1 MLVSIVIP
9 CYNSEKSIAKV
20 VELTMEQF
28 EQMEGYTCEFVLVND
43 NSRDNTYGQIKK
55 LAKKYSNV
63 KGISLMRNFG
73 QHNALMCGLNYT
85 NGDYIMGM
93 DDDMQTH
100 PSQIPKIIAKLE
112 EGYDL
117 AYGIYKTHKNS
128 KAKNLSSWIN
138 KVTSRILLGRPKNI
152 ASSNF
157 WIITRAVR
165 DEAVKYKGFNPYVD
179 GIFYRITDRIGNVE
193 IEHHKRE
200 YGTSNYTFKKLLKL
214 WMAYLNYSV
223 IPLRI
228 ATVLG
233 GIAAAAGI
241 ILAIVVVIRKLIHPD
256 ILMGWASLMSAMV
269 FFFGLVLLVIGIIGE
284 YVGKAVMALSD
295 TPQYIIRDTVNV
307 PEKKDNK

>member
-1 MLVSIVIP
+1 
-9 CYNSEKSIAKV
+9 
-20 VELTMEQF
+20 
-28 EQMEGYTCEFVLVND
+28 
-43 NSRDNTYGQIKK
+43 
-55 LAKKYSNV
+55 
-63 KGISLMRNFG
+63 MRNFG

-233 GIAAAAGI
+233 GIASAAGI
-241 ILAIVVVIRKLIHPD
+241 ILAIVVVIRKLINPD

>member
-233 GIAAAAGI
+233 GIASAAGI
-241 ILAIVVVIRKLIHPD
+241 ILAIVVVIRKLINPD

>member
-233 GIAAAAGI
+233 GIASAAGI

-307 PEKKDNK
+307 PEKKENK

>member
-233 GIAAAAGI
+233 GIASAAGI

-284 YVGKAVMALSD
+284 YVGKVVMALSD

>member
-9 CYNSEKSIAKV
+9 CYNSEKSIARV
-20 VELTMEQF
+20 VEMTMEQF
-28 EQMEGYTCEFVLVND
+28 DRMEGYTCEFVLVND
-43 NSRDNTYGQIKK
+43 NSHDDTYGQIRK
-55 LAKKYSNV
+55 LAEKYSNV
-63 KGISLMRNFG
+63 KGICLMRNFG
-73 QHNALMCGLNYT
+73 QHNAIMCGLNYT
-85 NGDYIMGM
+85 TGDYIMGM

-117 AYGIYKTHKNS
+117 AYGIYKTHKNG
-128 KAKNLSSWIN
+128 ALKNFSSWLN
-138 KVTSRILLGRPKNI
+138 KVSSRILLGRPKNI

-165 DEAVKYKGFNPYVD
+165 DEAVKYTGFNPYVD

-200 YGTSNYTFKKLLKL
+200 FGSSNYTLKKLLKL

-233 GIAAAAGI
+233 GFASAAGI
-241 ILAIVVVIRKLIHPD
+241 ILAIIVVIRKLVHPE

-284 YVGKAVMALSD
+284 YVGKAVMSLSN
-295 TPQYIIRDTVNV
+295 TPQFIIRDTVNV
-307 PEKKDNK
+307 AEKREKK

>member
-165 DEAVKYKGFNPYVD
+165 DEAVKYKGFNPYVY

-233 GIAAAAGI
+233 GIASAAGI

>member
-233 GIAAAAGI
+233 GIASAAGI